1 MKVLITQSFLTLC
14 DSMDCSSSVY
24 GIRQATILE
33 WVLLFFKKKKKT
45 LTSCLVNTRQE
56 NEEVK
61 EITTSTQRIHP
72 ANLSES
78 GL

>member
-1 MKVLITQSFLTLC
+1 MTPWTVAPL
-14 DSMDCSSSVY
+14 SMVFARQQYWSGYCYSS
-24 GIRQATILE
+24 
-33 WVLLFFKKKKKT
+33 KKKTKT

>member
-1 MKVLITQSFLTLC
+1 M
-14 DSMDCSSSVY
+14 
-24 GIRQATILE
+24 
-33 WVLLFFKKKKKT
+33 

-56 NEEVK
+56 NEDAK
-61 EITTSTQRIHP
+61 EITTSTQKIHP